1 MTGASF
7 AIWRDSP
14 NHYSGRLGQS
24 VNHITLHIMVGRLA
38 GTDSCF
44 QRSSFGAASH
54 YGVGG
59 DGTIYQWVDE
69 SNGSWADANWQ
80 SDCSGVTIEHEGG
93 MAGVPVTDAEVE
105 ASAKLCADIAKRYGW
120 PSLTHDAS
128 GNRTGNVVLHR
139 EVPGTDHYGC
149 PDRCTNALPVDRII
163 NRANELL
170 GGDNMN
176 AEDVWNFDQN
186 GVKMRDRMQG
196 TDAAANAAKTEIF
209 RLSQWDK
216 KTHASPLGNLVA
228 EMPIQGGAKLG
239 DRVAGIDSKTSQLIT
254 QVSALSEAVK
264 ALASVQGADPDQ
276 IAKIVETAVKDKL
289 AKLKITVTDSE

>member
-1 MTGASF
+1 
-7 AIWRDSP
+7 
-14 NHYSGRLGQS
+14 
-24 VNHITLHIMVGRLA
+24 
-38 GTDSCF
+38 
-44 QRSSFGAASH
+44 
-54 YGVGG
+54 
-59 DGTIYQWVDE
+59 
-69 SNGSWADANWQ
+69 
-80 SDCSGVTIEHEGG
+80 
-93 MAGVPVTDAEVE
+93 
-105 ASAKLCADIAKRYGW
+105 
-120 PSLTHDAS
+120 
-128 GNRTGNVVLHR
+128 
-139 EVPGTDHYGC
+139 
-149 PDRCTNALPVDRII
+149 
-163 NRANELL
+163 
-170 GGDNMN
+170 MN

-239 DRVAGIDSKTSQLIT
+239 DRVAGIDSKTSQLVT

-264 ALASVQGADPDQ
+264 ALASAQGADPDQ